1 MEKMGVISK
10 VNGPTQWCAV
20 MVVVP
25 EKSGEVRTCIGL
37 KALNNNVP
45 REVHPIPKVAETLA
59 QLAGANIFSKLDA
72 NSGFWQIPLSDDS
85 RLLTTF
91 VTTNGCYKLPFGISS
106 APELFQK
113 RMQSILEGL
122 KGALCHM
129 DDVLIFGS
137 NKDENDKNLLAALES
152 AGVTLNPNKC
162 EFYKGSIK
170 FLGHVIDKDGI
181 RADPSKTQAIVQME
195 APQSVANLGRFMGMV
210 NQLGK
215 FSPRLAEHAQPLREL
230 LSSKNTWIW
239 GPVQDRAFSNVKEEI
254 TRPTVLAHY
263 NPEAH
268 KNICRCLFIWSR
280 FCTVTTEQSCME
292 AFSNRN
298 RKEVRSD

>member
-10 VNGPTQWCAV
+10 VNEPTQWCAG

-25 EKSGEVRTCIGL
+25 EKSGEVRICICL

-45 REVHPIPKVAETLA
+45 REVHPIPKVDETLA

-91 VTTNGCYKLPFGISS
+91 VTPNGCYKLPFGISS

-122 KGALCHM
+122 KGVLCHM

-137 NKDENDKNLLAALES
+137 NKDKHDKNLLAALKKLES

-170 FLGHVIDKDGI
+170 FLGHTIDKDGI
-181 RADPSKTQAIVQME
+181 RADPSKTQAIVQM
-195 APQSVANLGRFMGMV
+195 
-210 NQLGK
+210 
-215 FSPRLAEHAQPLREL
+215 RLPSL
-230 LSSKNTWIW
+230 
-239 GPVQDRAFSNVKEEI
+239 
-254 TRPTVLAHY
+254 
-263 NPEAH
+263 
-268 KNICRCLFIWSR
+268 
-280 FCTVTTEQSCME
+280 
-292 AFSNRN
+292 
-298 RKEVRSD
+298 